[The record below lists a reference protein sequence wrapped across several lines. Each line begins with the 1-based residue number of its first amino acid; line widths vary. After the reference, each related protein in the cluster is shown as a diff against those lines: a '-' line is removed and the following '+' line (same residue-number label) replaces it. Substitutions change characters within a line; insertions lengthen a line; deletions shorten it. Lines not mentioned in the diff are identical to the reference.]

1 MAIMTPTETS
11 AEVKAKIILDEAN
24 LAFTEAA
31 ERKDKPGARTLDG
44 SAWDDGKMEGEYDE
58 RDFRKILELQLK
70 AARIC
75 DDNPDLERTTAD
87 MFQSV
92 TAENAGGVLKKIAEN
107 PDIMELA
114 RISVTL
120 FMMRFPTAH
129 AFMTKG
135 HPLVMASDEFMLE
148 NSASRHWYDYS
159 NIARDFG
166 WA

>member
-1 MAIMTPTETS
+1 MAPTETT
-11 AEVKAKIILDEAN
+11 AEIKAKIILDETN
-24 LAFTEAA
+24 LAFAEAA
-31 ERKDKPGARTLDG
+31 GRIDKPGARTLDG

-58 RDFRKILELQLK
+58 RDFQKLLALQLQ

-75 DDNPDLERTTAD
+75 DENPDLEQITSD

-92 TAENAGGVLKKIAEN
+92 TAENAEEVLKKIAGN
-107 PDIMELA
+107 PHILELG
-114 RISVTL
+114 RISVVL

-129 AFMTKG
+129 VFMTKG

-148 NSASRHWYDYS
+148 NSASQQWYDYS
-159 NIARDFG
+159 NIARDFA